1 MSLQL
6 HNTLTRRIDPFVPL
20 TPGRATLYTCGPTI
34 YNYAHIGNFRTFLF
48 EDLLRRWLEASGY
61 DVFHIMNLTDV
72 DDRTIAAAV
81 KQGVPLRQHV
91 DPFARA
97 FEEDRDWLR
106 IRPPHAQ
113 PRATEYIGPMIELIS
128 GLLEK
133 GVAYKGEDGSVYFA
147 IARFPAYGRLSQLDR
162 RELRAG
168 ASERVSADEY
178 AKEDAR
184 DFVLWKAVKP
194 EDEAVGAAWDAP
206 FGRGR
211 PGWHIECSAMAL
223 ELIRR
228 KWGVDV
234 LDIHAGAVDL
244 IFPHHEDEIAQSCA
258 YTGREE
264 FARFW
269 LHGEF
274 LDVGGTKMSKRYG
287 NILTVRDLREQ
298 GADAGAVRHLLFNT
312 HYRQKLDWRDEALAA
327 AREGSARLGAFRD
340 RLELVGGEVDD
351 AEAQAAVERFRTAF
365 AGALDNDLNAPEA
378 LAALH
383 VLVREGNRR
392 LDEGGRL
399 GPGFRAA
406 WSLADEV
413 LAVAPSARARTVAA
427 EALAVAEEDGIP
439 VRPPEVPPPDFA
451 DGEGWALRWA
461 AVRATE
467 KRARNFGEA
476 DRIRDLLK
484 EAGWEIRD
492 RRDGAIEVVKRR
504 SVVGLAPSIRRA
516 VLTSVSGL
524 YGFARNAHCILSSKA
539 ESARP
544 STHPETNRTGMRG

>member
-399 GPGFRAA
+399 GPGVPCCLEPGGRGARRGAERAG
-406 WSLADEV
+406 
-413 LAVAPSARARTVAA
+413 
-427 EALAVAEEDGIP
+427 EDGGRGGSGRGGGRRDP
-439 VRPPEVPPPDFA
+439 GPSSGGP
-451 DGEGWALRWA
+451 A
-461 AVRATE
+461 ARLCRRRGLGASLG
-467 KRARNFGEA
+467 RGPG
-476 DRIRDLLK
+476 DR
-484 EAGWEIRD
+484 EAGPEFRGGGPDSGPAEGGGVGDSGPPGRGD
-492 RRDGAIEVVKRR
+492 RGGQAPF
-504 SVVGLAPSIRRA
+504 VVGLAPSIRRA

>member
-1 MSLQL
+1 MSLRL
-6 HNTLTRRIDPFVPL
+6 HNTLTRRIEPFAPVS
-20 TPGRATLYTCGPTI
+20 PGRASLYTCGPTI

-61 DVFHIMNLTDV
+61 EVFHIMNLTDV

-81 KQGVPLRQHV
+81 GKGVSLRQHV

-113 PRATEYIGPMIELIS
+113 PRATEYIGSMIEMIQ
-128 GLLEK
+128 GLLDR
-133 GVAYKGEDGSVYFA
+133 GVAYRGDDGSVYFA

-162 RELRAG
+162 RELRSG

-184 DFVLWKAVKP
+184 DFVLWKAAKP
-194 EDEAVGAAWDAP
+194 EDETVGAAWDAP

-258 YTGREE
+258 YTGKEE
-264 FARFW
+264 FARVW
-269 LHGEF
+269 VHGEF
-274 LDVGGTKMSKRYG
+274 LDLAGSKMSKRYG
-287 NILTVRDLREQ
+287 NILTARDLREQ
-298 GADAGAVRHLLFNT
+298 GADPGAVRHLLFNT
-312 HYRQKLDWRDEALAA
+312 HYRQKLDWSDAALAG

-340 RLELVGGEVDD
+340 RLE
-351 AEAQAAVERFRTAF
+351 QAAGPEDDPAAAAAADRFRTAF
-365 AGALDNDLNAPEA
+365 TAPLDEDLNAPEA

-383 VLVREGNRR
+383 VLAREVNRL
-392 LDEGGRL
+392 LDEGRPV
-399 GPGFRAA
+399 GPSVRAA
-406 WSLADEV
+406 WALADEV
-413 LAVAPSARARTVAA
+413 LAVAPSDRARTVAA
-427 EALAVAEEDGIP
+427 DALHVAEEDGIP
-439 VRPPEVPPPDFA
+439 VRPPEVPPPDPL
-451 DGEGWALRWA
+451 DGEAWALRWA
-461 AVRATE
+461 AVRALE
-467 KRARNFGEA
+467 KRGRNFPEA
-476 DRIRDLLK
+476 DRIRDLLRS
-484 EAGWEIRD
+484 AGWEIRD
-492 RRDGAIEVVKRR
+492 RRDGAIEVVR
-504 SVVGLAPSIRRA
+504 S
-516 VLTSVSGL
+516 
-524 YGFARNAHCILSSKA
+524 K
-539 ESARP
+539 
-544 STHPETNRTGMRG
+544 